1 MPVSPGKLHRREI
14 MKTLIAIASSYALL
28 IGVTFVCEI
37 IHRRR
42 ARARLKAKT
51 VRLPD
56 RDLADLFGVQF
67 DK

>member
-1 MPVSPGKLHRREI
+1 